1 MGGVIALPPE
11 RGAFLCA
18 DGGLSQPARKAL
30 AALQPIGCTLYMVP
44 LGERLGDKK
53 LLKYLGIFQDRA
65 CNWSM
70 IVYNEGMREREAN
83 QVTLDERKPMI
94 FALAVVCFLLYLFLC
109 VVESLLD

>member
-1 MGGVIALPPE
+1 
-11 RGAFLCA
+11 
-18 DGGLSQPARKAL
+18 
-30 AALQPIGCTLYMVP
+30 
-44 LGERLGDKK
+44 
-53 LLKYLGIFQDRA
+53 
-65 CNWSM
+65 M